1 MDDDKPGD
9 SSNDMPPGSSSGRR
23 KRPGPT
29 IDLEATDI
37 SETTIAEAT
46 EPAAAPEDTTAP
58 PPESGT
64 PPDAE
69 QPRSGSRA
77 ASLLLSALT
86 GAATAAL
93 LVGGAYV
100 GGWLDGPERTV
111 QVPVPD
117 TSATQA
123 LASRLDR
130 LESNTA
136 NAAKAP
142 AAATSDPA
150 LTARL
155 AALESTLGKLR
166 GDLDKTRAQ
175 DEETRTRLEA
185 FAAAPREVVAAP
197 APAPDLS
204 GIEQR
209 LAQLDRATAALK
221 AEIPSR
227 AASQAGEKAWSRVA
241 AATWL
246 DQAARQGVP
255 FAEAL
260 TAAKSLADDPA
271 TLARLEPFAA
281 QGVPT
286 AKMLSRDLLAL
297 LPALAPKID
306 TKTKDA
312 PAPAATAGNIL
323 DRLQHS
329 AASLVRV
336 HRVDDAASERAALLA
351 RVSAL
356 AQRDDIVEARR
367 VLMTLPEGERAGL
380 RDWFAKMDARDAAL
394 AAAHG
399 FAQAAMASLAQTTS
413 PRSSQ

>member
-1 MDDDKPGD
+1 
-9 SSNDMPPGSSSGRR
+9 MPPGSPSGRR

-29 IDLEATDI
+29 IDLEATEI
-37 SETTIAEAT
+37 SEPAVSEVSEPASAPEEAT
-46 EPAAAPEDTTAP
+46 AAPPENETPPAA
-58 PPESGT
+58 G
-64 PPDAE
+64 
-69 QPRSGSRA
+69 QPRAGSRV

-117 TSATQA
+117 SSATQA

-130 LESNTA
+130 LESNAA

-142 AAATSDPA
+142 AAATPDPA

-155 AALESTLGKLR
+155 AALESALGKLR

-175 DEETRTRLEA
+175 NDETRTRLEA
-185 FAAAPREVVAAP
+185 VAAAPRAVLTPP

-221 AEIPSR
+221 SEIPSR
-227 AASQAGEKAWSRVA
+227 AASQAGEKAWSRLA

-246 DQAARQGVP
+246 EQAARQGAP

-260 TAAKSLADDPA
+260 TTAKSLSDDPA
-271 TLARLEPFAA
+271 ALAPLEPFAA

-297 LPALAPKID
+297 LPALAPKAD
-306 TKTKDA
+306 ARTKDA
-312 PAPAATAGNIL
+312 PAPAAASGNIL

-329 AASLVRV
+329 AAGLVRV
-336 HRVDDAASERAALLA
+336 HRVDDAASERTALIA

-380 RDWFAKMDARDAAL
+380 RDWFAKLDAREAAL

-399 FAQAAMASLAQTTS
+399 FAQAAMASLAQATS